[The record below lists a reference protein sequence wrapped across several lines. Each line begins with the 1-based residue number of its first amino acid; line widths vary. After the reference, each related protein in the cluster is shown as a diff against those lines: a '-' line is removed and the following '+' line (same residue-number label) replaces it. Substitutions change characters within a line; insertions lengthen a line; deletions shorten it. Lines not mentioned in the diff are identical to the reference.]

1 MSPETIGIIA
11 MAGLIALILLRIPVA
26 VALGLVGFFGYAAV
40 DNFRNAFSDLANT
53 PYEDMLGKYG
63 LTVVPLFILMGV
75 VTARSGMSR
84 ELYQAANAIFSGVRG
99 ALAMGTIGA
108 CAGFGAICGSS
119 LATSATMARV
129 AVPEMRR
136 YGYDERLAT
145 GAVASGGTL
154 GILIPPSV
162 ILVIYAIV
170 AERGVPELFAAAMF
184 PGLALAALH
193 IVVIAIIALFQP
205 ERMPRAPTMSIVERL
220 GAMVGLWKV
229 VILFGIAVGGI
240 YSGFMSPTEAAAVSA
255 FVAIVIAFAT
265 RSLTLSGFREAVL
278 ETIWTTAVLF
288 FIAVCA
294 FHFAHFMVLTQMP
307 QNLSDWVEGLGL
319 APLAVLLI
327 LIAFY
332 IVLGCFLD
340 SISMILITV
349 PVFLP
354 LIVSLNYDPVWYG
367 ILVVIV
373 VEVGLIT
380 PPVGMNIF
388 VIRAQLPEVSLGT
401 VYRGVIPFLAADA
414 AIIAIL
420 TMLGA
425 TLTLPGIAVLV
436 QDILEA
442 FQQPEFGPHGIG
454 PLGRDLCPQAQ
465 PVPGPDGADHAH
477 LPDLHPRLGREIG
490 EQIPIQPGPY
500 REGVSATGDQAAE
513 QAVGRRR
520 LVEMGRPWIEPLG
533 EFLDRDR
540 VEIEGPA
547 LPTVADRDVFP
558 VACHA
563 ARARATIWACCFL

>member
-11 MAGLIALILLRIPVA
+11 LIALIVLILARIPVA

-40 DNFRNAFSDLANT
+40 DNFRNAFADLSNT
-53 PYEDMLGKYG
+53 PYEDMIGKYG

-84 ELYQAANAIFSGVRG
+84 ELYQAANAVFSGVRG

-145 GAVASGGTL
+145 GTVASGGTL

-184 PGLALAALH
+184 PGLILAALH
-193 IVVIAIIALFQP
+193 IVVIGLIALVQP
-205 ERMPRAPTMSIVERL
+205 KRMPRAPTMGLGERL
-220 GAMVGLWKV
+220 RAILDMWKV

-255 FVAIVIAFAT
+255 FAAIVIAFAT
-265 RSLTLSGFREAVL
+265 RSLSLSAFREALL
-278 ETIWTTAVLF
+278 ETIWTTTVLF
-288 FIAVCA
+288 FIAICA

-319 APLAVLLI
+319 APLIVLLI

-354 LIVSLNYDPVWYG
+354 LIMALDYDPVWYG

-414 AIIAIL
+414 AIIAL
-420 TMLGA
+420 L
-425 TLTLPGIAVLV
+425 IA
-436 QDILEA
+436 
-442 FQQPEFGPHGIG
+442 F
-454 PLGRDLCPQAQ
+454 
-465 PVPGPDGADHAH
+465 
-477 LPDLHPRLGREIG
+477 PDLALWLPKALG
-490 EQIPIQPGPY
+490 
-500 REGVSATGDQAAE
+500 
-513 QAVGRRR
+513 
-520 LVEMGRPWIEPLG
+520 
-533 EFLDRDR
+533 
-540 VEIEGPA
+540 
-547 LPTVADRDVFP
+547 VAS
-558 VACHA
+558 
-563 ARARATIWACCFL
+563 